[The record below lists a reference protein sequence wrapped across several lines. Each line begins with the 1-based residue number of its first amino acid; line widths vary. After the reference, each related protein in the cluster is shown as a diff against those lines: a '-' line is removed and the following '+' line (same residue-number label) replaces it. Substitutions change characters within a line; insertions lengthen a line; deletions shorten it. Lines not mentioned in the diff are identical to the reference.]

1 MKHYKADMH
10 IHTCLSPCADWGM
23 SPKGIVER
31 CCEKGL
37 DIIAVCDHN
46 SMDNLYAVMQ
56 VGEKWGLKVLPG
68 MEICSKEEVHILG
81 LFSEPEQARAMQ
93 KYVYAHLPGEN
104 KPDFFGYQVIADEN
118 DEVMGENPRLLIG
131 ATTLG
136 IREIVEKT
144 HALKG
149 LSIASHVD
157 RPAFGLI
164 SQLGFIPP
172 DLPLDGVEVS
182 YRISPRKAQKVI
194 PGIKKLPCVTSSDAH
209 YLDDIGRAWTEF
221 IIAAPDFEEI
231 CLALQ
236 GIRGRRVVLD
246 H

>member
-1 MKHYKADMH
+1 MYKADMH

-46 SMDNLYAVMQ
+46 SMDNAWAVMQ
-56 VGEKWGLKVLPG
+56 AGEKWGLKVLPG
-68 MEICSKEEVHILG
+68 MEICSKEEVHILA
-81 LFSEPEQARAMQ
+81 LFSESKQARAMQ

-104 KPDFFGYQVIADEN
+104 QPDFFGYQVIADEN
-118 DEVMGENPRLLIG
+118 DEILGENSRLLIG

-144 HALKG
+144 HALNG

-172 DLPLDGVEVS
+172 DLPLDGIEVS
-182 YRISPRKAQKVI
+182 YRISPRQAMKMI

-209 YLDDIGRAWTEF
+209 YLDDIGRAYTQF
-221 IIAAPDFEEI
+221 IMEAPDFEEI

-236 GIRGRRVVLD
+236 GIRGRRIVLD
-246 H
+246 R